1 MFLCGVFFSNFLCF
15 FLGLISV
22 FFFFFTIIQQVPL
35 CCSRTASFHP
45 KSRLLNIIIL
55 LTVLYCLP
63 KMPIVACFGG
73 ASSPS
78 VRLDVLAREEERRA
92 TELLKAEQFRKE
104 LGKKPALRQQVQEEA
119 QRKLEARRD
128 SAFKHMEDMELHRVF
143 SGGSTHKRFWAWR
156 KQAVLELQQLRE
168 TERLG
173 MAQGT
178 DTLIPPMENVTWDH
192 TDTGESRLCITF
204 KDPTDIT
211 NILPITTP
219 AQFALQQQHTPDHSP
234 CSRSGSLGLPPGKR
248 ISFCDMP
255 QIRCDP
261 EHYCWLRQSVSLR
274 LVKGSS
280 RGKSRLWTQLASL
293 MWSTTY

>member
-1 MFLCGVFFSNFLCF
+1 
-15 FLGLISV
+15 
-22 FFFFFTIIQQVPL
+22 
-35 CCSRTASFHP
+35 
-45 KSRLLNIIIL
+45 
-55 LTVLYCLP
+55 
-63 KMPIVACFGG
+63 MPIIACFGG
-73 ASSPS
+73 VSSPS
-78 VRLDVLAREEERRA
+78 VRLAILAQEEERRA
-92 TELLKAEQFRKE
+92 TELLKAKQFREE
-104 LGKKPALRQQVQEEA
+104 LGKKPALRQQVRMEA

-128 SAFKHMEDMELHRVF
+128 SAFKHMEHMELQRIFCV
-143 SGGSTHKRFWAWR
+143 GSIPRQITAHKRFWAWR

-178 DTLIPPMENVTWDH
+178 DTFIPPMENVTWDH
-192 TDTGESRLCITF
+192 TDAGESRVSITF

-219 AQFALQQQHTPDHSP
+219 AEFALKQQHTSDHSP
-234 CSRSGSLGLPPGKR
+234 GFRSGTEEMPSSPGLPPGRR
-248 ISFCDMP
+248 ILFSDMS

-261 EHYCWLRQSVSLR
+261 EHYRWLRQSVSLR

-293 MWSTTY
+293 MWSIDGVAASQAAGNDDSA

>member
-1 MFLCGVFFSNFLCF
+1 M
-15 FLGLISV
+15 
-22 FFFFFTIIQQVPL
+22 PL
-35 CCSRTASFHP
+35 YCSRTASFHP
-45 KSRLLNIIIL
+45 KARLLNIIIL

-63 KMPIVACFGG
+63 QMPIIACFGG
-73 ASSPS
+73 VGSPS
-78 VRLDVLAREEERRA
+78 VRLAILARQEERRA

-104 LGKKPALRQQVQEEA
+104 LGKKPALRQQVQMEA

-128 SAFKHMEDMELHRVF
+128 SAFKHMEDMELQRVF
-143 SGGSTHKRFWAWR
+143 SEGSIPRQIAAHKRFWAWR

-178 DTLIPPMENVTWDH
+178 DTFIPPMENVTWDH
-192 TDTGESRLCITF
+192 TDTGESRVCITF

-219 AQFALQQQHTPDHSP
+219 AEFALQQQHTPDHSP
-234 CSRSGSLGLPPGKR
+234 WSRSGSLGLPPGKR

-261 EHYCWLRQSVSLR
+261 EHYRWLRQSVSLR

-293 MWSTTY
+293 MWSIDGVAARQAAENDDSA